1 MTLENSQS
9 RERLRDAIAKAKE
22 LETQLMQAS
31 SDDGTKRTLEEVK
44 NKYGEAVTRMKAQ
57 AEQNKVVNEK
67 YRELADKYR
76 KAVAIIDEL
85 KKRMSASMV
94 PAVAK
99 TIDPL
104 QSDDDDDMPA
114 GESTLVLENPL
125 LKK

>member
-1 MTLENSQS
+1 
-9 RERLRDAIAKAKE
+9 
-22 LETQLMQAS
+22 
-31 SDDGTKRTLEEVK
+31 
-44 NKYGEAVTRMKAQ
+44 
-57 AEQNKVVNEK
+57 
-67 YRELADKYR
+67 
-76 KAVAIIDEL
+76 
-85 KKRMSASMV
+85 MSASMV